1 MSRKSWRRSYPH
13 IQFYLV
19 SGNEDLI
26 YDSLQKGLLDFGLVF
41 HPLDPVIYSANY
53 VVWRRDQVFS
63 RAGRLVVAALD
74 EAFSNH
80 A

>member
-1 MSRKSWRRSYPH
+1 MADTVGSSR
-13 IQFYLV
+13 
-19 SGNEDLI
+19 
-26 YDSLQKGLLDFGLVF
+26 GLVF
-41 HPLDPVIYSANY
+41 RPLDPMICSANY

-74 EAFSNH
+74 EAFSNY

>member
-1 MSRKSWRRSYPH
+1 MLRKSWRRSYPH
-13 IQFYLV
+13 IQFHLV

-26 YDSLQKGLLDFGLVF
+26 YDSLQKGLLDFGLVCR
-41 HPLDPVIYSANY
+41 PLDPVIYSANY

-63 RAGRLVVAALD
+63 RAGRFVVAALD